1 MGLFQSK
8 PSGKQSPTQSKQAQ
22 YKPSNANTL
31 SGLHPSS
38 VASQGLT
45 SGGRKRKHKNSGTR
59 KKRGKKRSRRRH

>member
-8 PSGKQSPTQSKQAQ
+8 LSGKKSPTQTQ

-38 VASQGLT
+38 VVSQGIT

-59 KKRGKKRSRRRH
+59 KKRGKKRSHRRH

>member
-8 PSGKQSPTQSKQAQ
+8 PSEKKSSAQSHAQ

-31 SGLHPSS
+31 SGMHPSS
-38 VASQGLT
+38 VASQGVT